1 MEGTSVNLS
10 FAFDIAGQIYGYRT
24 SCLRREIELLESV
37 WMVLNFRYENSGRRS
52 LVLVMFIGGVT
63 FAEISAL
70 RFLNAQV
77 CIEFRRKCTKK
88 RVT

>member
-1 MEGTSVNLS
+1 MCV
-10 FAFDIAGQIYGYRT
+10 Y
-24 SCLRREIELLESV
+24 
-37 WMVLNFRYENSGRRS
+37 RYENSGRRS

-77 CIEFRRKCTKK
+77 KNLNIVFLRGEK
-88 RVT
+88 

>member
-1 MEGTSVNLS
+1 MCV
-10 FAFDIAGQIYGYRT
+10 
-24 SCLRREIELLESV
+24 CV
-37 WMVLNFRYENSGRRS
+37 CVCVCRYENSGRRS

-77 CIEFRRKCTKK
+77 KSEYCVLEERLNDEK
-88 RVT
+88 

>member
-1 MEGTSVNLS
+1 M
-10 FAFDIAGQIYGYRT
+10 
-24 SCLRREIELLESV
+24 C
-37 WMVLNFRYENSGRRS
+37 RYENSGRRS

-77 CIEFRRKCTKK
+77 KNLNIVFLRGEK
-88 RVT
+88 

>member
-1 MEGTSVNLS
+1 MCV
-10 FAFDIAGQIYGYRT
+10 Y
-24 SCLRREIELLESV
+24 
-37 WMVLNFRYENSGRRS
+37 RYENSGRRS

-77 CIEFRRKCTKK
+77 KSEYCVLEGREVRSQEMIEKLFCVFCVHVYRRA
-88 RVT
+88 